1 MDNRVAIIIPV
12 YKENMTDSEE
22 QSFRQTL
29 CVLENYAVV
38 IVCPKSLDILEYNTI
53 AGQFDKTIYRES
65 FADTYFKDI
74 AGYNRLLLSDVFYR
88 RFKRYEFVLIVQ
100 LDAYVFEDQLDWWC
114 QKGYD
119 YIGAP
124 LVGQHTDNLFSSSLP
139 LRVGNG
145 GFSLRRVQ
153 AYLDYFNGKKNV
165 FAPKQLINK
174 IGVWQKP
181 YTRIFIWLL
190 MLLGWRNTPKSVAAH
205 WQYNEDD
212 FWSGILDNSNY
223 ALSKPSPI
231 EALSFAFERF
241 PKELYEITKQI
252 PFGCHAWKKY
262 QYDEFWKQYI
272 ELSNKS

>member
-1 MDNRVAIIIPV
+1 MKASIVIP
-12 YKENMTDSEE
+12 
-22 QSFRQTL
+22 
-29 CVLENYAVV
+29 
-38 IVCPKSLDILEYNTI
+38 
-53 AGQFDKTIYRES
+53 IYREPTPDELVS
-65 FADTYFKDI
+65 LHQCCTVLSRYPMIIVTPEGFSLATYESLWQSYGLTFSIEYFDSVFFQNI
-74 AGYNRLLLSDVFYR
+74 AGYNRLMLSEEFYL
-88 RFKRYEFVLIVQ
+88 RFEQYDYILIYQ
-100 LDAYVFEDQLDWWC
+100 PDAYVFEDQLDRWC

-124 LVGQHTDNLFSSSLP
+124 LVGKHTDNIFLPSLP

-153 AYLDYFNGKKNV
+153 TYLNYFNGKQHV
-165 FAPKQLINK
+165 FTPKQLINK
-174 IGVWQKP
+174 IAVWQKP

-190 MLLGWRNTPKSVAAH
+190 MLMGWRNTPKSVAAH

-223 ALSKPSPI
+223 ALSKPSPL

-241 PKELYEITKQI
+241 PTELYEITKQI

-262 QYDEFWKQYI
+262 QFEEFWKQYI
-272 ELSNKS
+272 DLSNKK